1 MATDLIRNELKQLLD
16 DMVTVERQ
24 MEWLLDR
31 QLQEVAAHPKVAE
44 TVGRFHR
51 MVRAQREALEARRQS
66 IGEKEFSFPTSIV
79 PTPFLAAAEAR
90 SEGSAQAVSRALHTL
105 YTAVNHA
112 AFGYAMLHA
121 VAHRFFDSQAE
132 GNTADLAEA
141 HLRSYAAAAQEMNQ
155 MVSDAM
161 VWELSQRGQE
171 CQCLCPSC
179 GLGICL
185 CASHGTN
192 TVNQVWRETSP
203 PAPSGGI
210 WVQPP
215 RGDSAAARVGLREG
229 DRIVAVDDQ
238 EIASDL
244 DTQSMQTAIRK
255 HGSGEEIRLRAR
267 RAADELLEIAV
278 FPWVA
283 PHSNA
288 ASALMDRASVT

>member
-1 MATDLIRNELKQLLD
+1 MSTASGLSRNELQQLMG

-24 MEWLLDR
+24 MAGLLER
-31 QLQEVAAHPKVAE
+31 QLQEVVAHPKVAE
-44 TVGRFHR
+44 AVGRFQR
-51 MVRAQREALEARRQS
+51 MVRSHREALEARLDS
-66 IGEKEFSFPTSIV
+66 IGGKESSFPTSIA
-79 PTPFLAAAEAR
+79 PAPYPAAAEVPHER
-90 SEGSAQAVSRALHTL
+90 SAQAVSRALHTL
-105 YTAVNHA
+105 YAAFNHA

-141 HLRSYAAAAQEMNQ
+141 HLRGYAVAAQEINQ
-155 MVSDAM
+155 MVSDAII
-161 VWELSQRGQE
+161 WELSQRGEE

-203 PAPSGGI
+203 PEPSGGI
-210 WVQPP
+210 WVRPP
-215 RGDSAAARVGLREG
+215 RGESAAARVGLREG

-244 DTQSMQTAIRK
+244 DNQSMQTAIRK
-255 HGSGEEIRLRAR
+255 HQSGEEVRLRVR
-267 RAADELLEIAV
+267 RATDELLEITV
-278 FPWVA
+278 VRP
-283 PHSNA
+283 
-288 ASALMDRASVT
+288 